1 MFDFFQVLELK
12 SRQLFTYEKLVA
24 TKWKFFEVV
33 KKLLIEDLDLKNSFT
48 VLFRDFKEK
57 DCDHAI
63 ESSEPFCDSCKICS
77 SLVYLYTEIMSLF
90 IKVSMNQFRKDFLT
104 ALSVEKSKALR
115 QKLKTREDKNKKSFN
130 LKEVPNDT
138 SLNKLASHLRIKSEI
153 LRQPDILEKKL
164 HKSTT
169 TRSLPCIWSA
179 NCQKQEESRNKPGIG
194 KSSS

>member
-1 MFDFFQVLELK
+1 M
-12 SRQLFTYEKLVA
+12 
-24 TKWKFFEVV
+24 

-57 DCDHAI
+57 DQRNDHAI

-104 ALSVEKSKALR
+104 ALAVEKSKALR

-138 SLNKLASHLRIKSEI
+138 
-153 LRQPDILEKKL
+153 
-164 HKSTT
+164 
-169 TRSLPCIWSA
+169 
-179 NCQKQEESRNKPGIG
+179 
-194 KSSS
+194 